1 MMLSETEFYILL
13 IEIVLLWIFSMF
25 LSLILYNVLVLNG
38 FPQVLSMLLPIFIL
52 GISPFVVLHIESK
65 YNN

>member
-1 MMLSETEFYILL
+1 MLSETEFYILL

-38 FPQVLSMLLPIFIL
+38 FPQVLSMLLSIFIL

>member
-38 FPQVLSMLLPIFIL
+38 FPQVLSMLLSIFIL